1 MSKAKRKGSSFEGQV
16 ASYLAT
22 ALDCDIERRALAGTN
37 DRGDISGLLING
49 KRTVVEC
56 KAEKSLRVPEYLRE
70 AEAERQNDFAKFG
83 VVVSKR
89 RGVGEANMGDQLVLM
104 TLDTFCRIVK
114 EFMEPTDDP
123 QSESLETLMG
133 RADSIVAAF
142 EEAAAKIK
150 EIQEG
155 KEYK

>member
-16 ASYLAT
+16 ANYLAT

-37 DRGDISGLLING
+37 DRGDISGLFING

-70 AEAERQNDFAKFG
+70 AEAERQNDFAEFG

-114 EFMEPTDDP
+114 EFREPIDDP
-123 QSESLETLMG
+123 GNESLETLMG
-133 RADSIVAAF
+133 RTDSIVAAF
-142 EEAAAKIK
+142 EEAAARIK
-150 EIQEG
+150 EIQGG
-155 KEYK
+155 KE

>member
-1 MSKAKRKGSSFEGQV
+1 MSKAKRKGSSFECQV

-22 ALDCDIERRALAGTN
+22 ALDCDIERRSLAGTH
-37 DRGDISGLLING
+37 DRGDISGLFING
-49 KRTVVEC
+49 KRAVVEC

-70 AEAERQNDFAKFG
+70 AETERQNDFAEFG

-104 TLDTFCRIVK
+104 TLDTFCRIVR
-114 EFMEPTDDP
+114 EFRETADDREN
-123 QSESLETLMG
+123 ESLETIMG

-142 EEAAAKIK
+142 EEAAARIK

-155 KEYK
+155 KE